1 MYNTMVCEIRGA
13 KINPKSSFKNLGGGY
28 KIRGGGNYARK
39 YGKLKVKLKESRN
52 RPGVAQRFPGV
63 SMFHRAFFNSIIDKI
78 PTHALFNQ
86 HCISL
91 VC

>member
-1 MYNTMVCEIRGA
+1 MNSAI
-13 KINPKSSFKNLGGGY
+13 SFDATAS
-28 KIRGGGNYARK
+28 I
-39 YGKLKVKLKESRN
+39 
-52 RPGVAQRFPGV
+52 
-63 SMFHRAFFNSIIDKI
+63 SMFHSAFFNSIIDKT